1 MRKKTKVTIIL
12 LIVLLLAISDAAAY
26 AEYEKVESAQQSVVR
41 IIVPMQGGYALG
53 TGFVVGYGESS
64 REIIVTNY
72 HVIEDNI
79 GQVQVTATNIYG
91 AVDAKVLY
99 SDPDIDIAILELP
112 EKLENR
118 KTIVLLSPSETH
130 KSQDVYC
137 IGFPGLSDMIKDNS
151 NLSSEI
157 EDMTITKGTISNT
170 NYEWN
175 GIDYIMSDVKVN
187 SGNSGGPM
195 VDEYGQAIGINTVV
209 VGVND
214 LNNMTLAVSVDYLCK
229 TLDELGV
236 VYLKGSP
243 NGKEVVEVDR
253 DKVDIEIPVTVI
265 VVGAALICAALIV
278 GIVIINKRSGN
289 RKWPGKVMLEVRC
302 ERGPIKGEMISS
314 RGKIRI
320 GRNVDTCQMVFP
332 SGTPGVSK
340 EHCEIFIENNDI
352 VIRDLNS
359 TYGTILASGERLS
372 GERKNVGSDAI
383 VLLGSEDV
391 IVSVRVV

>member
-214 LNNMTLAVSVDYLCK
+214 LNNMTLAVSVDYLCE

>member
-1 MRKKTKVTIIL
+1 MREKTKVTIIL

-214 LNNMTLAVSVDYLCK
+214 LNNMTLAVSVDYLCE

-265 VVGAALICAALIV
+265 VVVAALICAALIV

>member
-214 LNNMTLAVSVDYLCK
+214 LNNMTLAVSVDYLCE

-265 VVGAALICAALIV
+265 VVVAALICAALIV

>member
-214 LNNMTLAVSVDYLCK
+214 LNNMTLAVSVDYLCE

-278 GIVIINKRSGN
+278 GIVMINKRSGN

>member
-1 MRKKTKVTIIL
+1 MREKTKVTIIL

-214 LNNMTLAVSVDYLCK
+214 LNNMTLAVSVDYLCE